1 MIRFFGYFEGEIRF
15 SLSQEVGRVVGGTKY
30 RGHTIKVT
38 VGNDI
43 VGTDWKGTN
52 KIFKTL
58 ITESEVNG
66 EKLNAGHVIKTEFF
80 ESRITRRRIREAVES
95 WKEMLDILLEDNK

>member
-1 MIRFFGYFEGEIRF
+1 MIRFFGYFEGDLRF
-15 SLSQEVGRVVGGTKY
+15 SLSQETGRVVGGTKY
-30 RGHTIKVT
+30 RGYTIKVI

-52 KIFKTL
+52 KVFKTL

-66 EKLNAGHVIKTEFF
+66 EKLHAGHVIKTDLLP
-80 ESRITRRRIREAVES
+80 SRVTRRRIREAVES
-95 WKEMLDILLEDNK
+95 WKEMLDILLDKE